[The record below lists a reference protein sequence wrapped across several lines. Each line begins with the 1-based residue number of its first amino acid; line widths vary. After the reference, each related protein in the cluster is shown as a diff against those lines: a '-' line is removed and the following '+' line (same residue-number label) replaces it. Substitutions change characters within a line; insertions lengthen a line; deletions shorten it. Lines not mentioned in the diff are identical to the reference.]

1 MHNRILGN
9 VLLTR
14 QILFVQLQKQTC
26 TQHVYH
32 EAYLKV
38 GESSDNINLRQKHNE
53 TMEKEQE
60 IIFSLPCVYYK
71 YYSLLTRLLKCLKHV
86 ETLRVETQL
95 TYFSYAKQNSL
106 KHDNNIANVARY

>member
-38 GESSDNINLRQKHNE
+38 GESSDNINLRQKHKE
-53 TMEKEQE
+53 TLEKEQE
-60 IIFSLPCVYYK
+60 IIFSLPCIYYK
-71 YYSLLTRLLKCLKHV
+71 YYRLLTGLLKCLKNV
-86 ETLRVETQL
+86 ETLWLETQL
-95 TYFSYAKQNSL
+95 ANFSYAKQNSF
-106 KHDNNIANVARY
+106 KHDNNIANVS

>member
-38 GESSDNINLRQKHNE
+38 GESSDNINLRQK
-53 TMEKEQE
+53 
-60 IIFSLPCVYYK
+60 
-71 YYSLLTRLLKCLKHV
+71 
-86 ETLRVETQL
+86 TQRNDGEG
-95 TYFSYAKQNSL
+95 TG
-106 KHDNNIANVARY
+106 DNF